1 MRRTPRTRGVARL
14 TLASLAISVP
24 TVAAVAT
31 GAPPAMAAN
40 APTVTFRTD
49 SEGTV
54 LATVNR
60 GERAI
65 AGIDCSLLG
74 VGALRECPADSQ
86 LSTKQSTT
94 YAVNLSCL
102 IFSACASLISPTLV
116 VHVTLTDGGTASGSL
131 ALSTNVSAVQPT
143 AAIDSVF
150 PGGANM

>member
-1 MRRTPRTRGVARL
+1 MRRTPRKRGVARL

-24 TVAAVAT
+24 TVAAVAA
-31 GAPPAMAAN
+31 GAPAIAAN
-40 APTVTFRTD
+40 APTVTFGTD
-49 SEGTV
+49 SAGTV

-74 VGALRECPADSQ
+74 AAFWKCSADSQ

-94 YAVNLSCL
+94 YVVTLTCPT
-102 IFSACASLISPTLV
+102 ISACPSLISPTLV
-116 VHVTLTDGGTASGSL
+116 VHVTLTDGGTASGSI
-131 ALSTNVSAVQPT
+131 AFCTNVSACQPT
-143 AAIDSVF
+143 ASIDSVF